1 MVFSCGCVWCE
12 NKVQC
17 CKEQYYIGTQMLGPR
32 IMVLDMVKQEMARVS
47 VNTLGISELKS
58 LMGEFNSDSHFIY

>member
-1 MVFSCGCVWCE
+1 
-12 NKVQC
+12 
-17 CKEQYYIGTQMLGPR
+17 MLGPR